1 MKIEFGRIELRNF
14 MSFVEEAFD
23 FSSCKG
29 MSLIQGKNNDIPG
42 AKNGCGKSQLALS
55 LLYALFG
62 QLQNKIKNENLVNK
76 YTDSKDMDVALALVV
91 DGEKYKIRRGLAK
104 GKNSYLELF
113 KVNDNSEVDITKSTI
128 LETQEFIEKELIHC
142 DVSIFLRTIL
152 LTADQTYNFY
162 MLKKA
167 DKKDFIEKLFD
178 ISVFED
184 MYRAIHKDSLALE
197 KEAIASQN
205 RMLVFNKSLDDYNE
219 RSAKYEETKQN
230 RLKVLEAEVKKYAEE
245 LKAVKAAEI
254 KANPET
260 VAALNANIDKL
271 RNEYDAH
278 RDKLFE
284 MHGKLTDIAAGLH
297 KIDESIMSREK
308 IVGKHSAVLDKLC
321 DKCKAVFME
330 HYSLGPIIA
339 EVADFK
345 KKRLVLEK
353 TKSGIIAKSA
363 GTAAKC
369 EKVKHDI
376 SAANA
381 KLADLTA
388 ASNRV
393 RQAVSNAE
401 SLLSEAINGYKAVK
415 SQVNPYIELI
425 GKGKS
430 DLEAEAD
437 RIAKIESK
445 AKYLKFAEGIVS
457 QDTLRKFIIK
467 DLVVLLNNKIKT
479 YLTKLGAKYYV
490 EFDEDMDYTFIA
502 QSGTYEWSNF
512 SAGERMRIMVATSF
526 AFRDFMS
533 IRNGLNA
540 NVLFLDEYFD
550 SAIDSLCVESII
562 GILKG
567 YSAVQDQ
574 NVFVI
579 SHRSEVNPEMFNR
592 TILVEKTDNI
602 AHVKI
607 DCI

>member
-1 MKIEFGRIELRNF
+1 MKIEFERIELRNF
-14 MSFVEEAFD
+14 MSFAEEAFD

-62 QLQNKIKNENLVNK
+62 QLQSKIKNENLVNK
-76 YTDSKDMDVALALVV
+76 YAGSKDMDVALTLAV

-113 KVNDNSEVDITKSTI
+113 RLDGGNDVSITKSTI
-128 LETQEFIEKELIHC
+128 LETQEFIEKELIRC

-167 DKKDFIEKLFD
+167 DKKDFVEKLFD
-178 ISVFED
+178 IGVFED
-184 MYRAIHKDSLALE
+184 MYRAIHKDSLVLE

-205 RMLVFNKSLDDYNE
+205 RMLVLNKSLDDYDS
-219 RSAKYEETKQN
+219 RSAKYEEMKQN
-230 RLKVLEAEVKKYAEE
+230 RLKVLEADVKKRAEE
-245 LKAVKAAEI
+245 LKTAKAAEV
-254 KANPET
+254 KANPEAI
-260 VAALNANIDKL
+260 AALNTDIEKL

-278 RDKLFE
+278 RDELLE
-284 MHGKLTDIAAGLH
+284 MHSKLTQVDAGLH
-297 KIDESIMSREK
+297 KIDESVATREK
-308 IVGKHSAVLDKLC
+308 IIGKHSAVLEKLC
-321 DKCKAVFME
+321 SKCKAVFME
-330 HYSLGPIIA
+330 HYSLGPIMS

-345 KKRLVLEK
+345 NKRLVLEK
-353 TKSGIIAKSA
+353 TKYSIAAKST
-363 GTAAKC
+363 GIAAKC
-369 EKVKHDI
+369 ESAKREI
-376 SAANA
+376 SAANS
-381 KLADLTA
+381 KLTDLTA
-388 ASNRV
+388 ASNRA
-393 RQAVSNAE
+393 RQAVLSAE
-401 SLLSEAINGYKAVK
+401 SLLAEAANGYKAVK
-415 SQVNPYIELI
+415 SQANPYVELI
-425 GKGKS
+425 NKCKS
-430 DLEAEAD
+430 DLEAEAG

-490 EFDEDMDYTFIA
+490 EFDEDMDYTFVA

-550 SAIDSLCVESII
+550 SAIDPLCVESII
-562 GILKG
+562 SILKG
-567 YSAVQDQ
+567 YSATQDQ
-574 NVFVI
+574 NIFVI
-579 SHRSEVNPEMFNR
+579 SHRSEVNPEMFDR

-602 AHVKI
+602 AHVRA
-607 DCI
+607 D

>member
-14 MSFVEEAFD
+14 MSFAEEAFD

-42 AKNGCGKSQLALS
+42 ARNGCGKSQLALS

-62 QLQNKIKNENLVNK
+62 QLQSKIKNENLVNK
-76 YTDSKDMDVALALVV
+76 YTGSKDMDVVLMLAV

-113 KVNDNSEVDITKSTI
+113 KVDGGNEINITKSTI
-128 LETQEFIEKELIHC
+128 PETQEFIEKELIHC

-167 DKKDFIEKLFD
+167 DKKDFVEKLFD
-178 ISVFED
+178 IGVFED

-205 RMLVFNKSLDDYNE
+205 RMLVLNKSLDDYNG
-219 RSAKYEETKQN
+219 RSTKYEETKQN
-230 RLKVLEAEVKKYAEE
+230 RLKALEADVKKRAEE
-245 LKAVKAAEI
+245 LKSAKAAEV
-254 KANPET
+254 KANPDA
-260 VAALNANIDKL
+260 VAALNADIEKL
-271 RNEYDAH
+271 RNEYDVQ
-278 RDKLFE
+278 RDELLE
-284 MHGKLTDIAAGLH
+284 MRSKLTQVDAGLH
-297 KIDESIMSREK
+297 KIDESVMSREK
-308 IVGKHSAVLDKLC
+308 IIGKHSAVLEKLC

-339 EVADFK
+339 EVSDFK
-345 KKRLVLEK
+345 KKRVVLEK
-353 TKSGIIAKSA
+353 TKSSIAVKSA
-363 GTAAKC
+363 DVVSKC
-369 EKVKHDI
+369 ENVKRDI
-376 SAANA
+376 SVANM
-381 KLADLTA
+381 KLADLMA
-388 ASNRV
+388 ASNRA
-393 RQAVSNAE
+393 RQAVLGAE
-401 SLLSEAINGYKAVK
+401 SLLAEAANSYKAVK

-425 GKGKS
+425 SKGKS

-437 RIAKIESK
+437 RVAKLESK

-490 EFDEDMDYTFIA
+490 EFDEDMDYMFMA

-550 SAIDSLCVESII
+550 SAIDPLCVESII

-567 YSAVQDQ
+567 YSAAQDQ

-579 SHRSEVNPEMFNR
+579 SHRSEVNPEMFDR

-602 AHVKI
+602 ARVKVG
-607 DCI
+607 